1 MKYII
6 LQTLFRLVNKTNSA
20 MEYCR
25 YISNTSRVIYNNS
38 SNKKYRKI
46 GKEKRKMNRVL
57 YQSNKAELF
66 RSHQTSVLFGQ

>member
-25 YISNTSRVIYNNS
+25 YISNTSGTVYNNS
-38 SNKKYRKI
+38 SNKRYRKI
-46 GKEKRKMNRVL
+46 GKE
-57 YQSNKAELF
+57 
-66 RSHQTSVLFGQ
+66 G